1 MRQPEIEAMDRG
13 ELELLQL
20 ERLQSTLTRAYRQ
33 VKFYRRQFD
42 QLGLNLD
49 DIKSLKDL
57 ARLPCTTRD
66 DLSEN
71 YPYGL
76 FAVPLRDIVR
86 ILSSPGT
93 TEKPLV
99 VGYAPPDLKLWL
111 ELLARMYVAAG
122 VTREDILQIILPP
135 GLANWRRDLQA
146 GAEYLGASVI
156 PPAILNFAKELMVM
170 RDYKT
175 SVLVTTPS
183 VARHLLTVM
192 ARMDLSPAE
201 LSLKCALLVASP
213 LPEAVRRE
221 IEAGFQVKCAT
232 AYGITEVMGPGLAFS
247 CGADGGLH
255 FSEDHFYPE
264 IIDPETGDPVPPG
277 TPGELVITT
286 LSTMAFPLVRFRS
299 GDRTSLTPGN
309 LRLRPHPGS
318 PGENHRA
325 HRPHLFRGG
334 HQGPPGPGGR
344 HDPGSPGRTP
354 AQIQSPGGLGRG
366 PGNPGHR
373 TDGGGGVFLGRD
385 QGLGMPVPP
394 GPPPSG
400 GPPGH
405 QRPHHLKGTW
415 HRRPGNVRET

>member
-1 MRQPEIEAMDRG
+1 MRHPQIEAMNRG

-42 QLGLNLD
+42 RLGLNLD
-49 DIKSLKDL
+49 DIRGLNDL
-57 ARLPCTTRD
+57 TRLPCTTRE

-99 VGYAPPDLKLWL
+99 VGYAAQDIKLWL
-111 ELLARMYVAAG
+111 ELLARLYVAADI
-122 VTREDILQIILPP
+122 TREDILQIILPP

-156 PPAILNFAKELMVM
+156 PPATLNFAKDLMVM

-175 SVLVTTPS
+175 SVLVTTPP

-192 ARMDLSPAE
+192 ARMDLTPAE
-201 LSLKCALLVASP
+201 LSLKKALLVASP
-213 LPEAVRRE
+213 LPEAVRLE
-221 IEAGFQVKCAT
+221 IEAGFQVTCAK

-264 IIDPETGDPVPPG
+264 IIDPETGVPTPPG

-286 LSTMAFPLVRFRS
+286 LSTVAFPLIRFRS
-299 GDRTSLTPGN
+299 GDRTSLIQETCACGRT
-309 LRLRPHPGS
+309 LVRLGEITGRTDLIFSVGGIKVHPDQIGTLLTEALQ
-318 PGENHRA
+318 G
-325 HRPHLFRGG
+325 HRPKFTHQVVSEEGLEILDIELTVEEVFFSDEIKALECLCRRARRYLADHL
-334 HQGPPGPGGR
+334 
-344 HDPGSPGRTP
+344 
-354 AQIQSPGGLGRG
+354 
-366 PGNPGHR
+366 
-373 TDGGGGVFLGRD
+373 GVNARII
-385 QGLGMPVPP
+385 
-394 GPPPSG
+394 
-400 GPPGH
+400 
-405 QRPHHLKGTW
+405 LKEEAP
-415 HRRPGNVRET
+415 R

>member
-111 ELLARMYVAAG
+111 ELLARMYAAAG

-264 IIDPETGDPVPPG
+264 IIDPETGAPVPPG

-286 LSTMAFPLVRFRS
+286 LSTVAFPLVRFRS
-299 GDRTSLTPGN
+299 GDRTSLTQETCACGRT
-309 LRLRPHPGS
+309 LARLGKITGRTDPIFSVGGIKVHPDQVGAMIR
-318 PGENHRA
+318 EA
-325 HRPHLFRGG
+325 LGG
-334 HQGPPGPGGR
+334 HPPKFSHRVVSEEGLEILDIELTVEEVFFSDEIKALECLCRRARR
-344 HDPGSPGRTP
+344 HLADH
-354 AQIQSPGGLGRG
+354 LGINARI
-366 PGNPGHR
+366 
-373 TDGGGGVFLGRD
+373 TLKELGTAD
-385 QGLGMPVPP
+385 Q
-394 GPPPSG
+394 
-400 GPPGH
+400 
-405 QRPHHLKGTW
+405 
-415 HRRPGNVRET
+415 ET

>member
-49 DIKSLKDL
+49 DIRSLNDL

-99 VGYAPPDLKLWL
+99 VGYAAQDLKLWL
-111 ELLARMYVAAG
+111 ELLARLYVAAG

-156 PPAILNFAKELMVM
+156 PPATLNFAKELMVM

-183 VARHLLTVM
+183 LARHLLTVM
-192 ARMDLSPAE
+192 ARMNLSPAE
-201 LSLKCALLVASP
+201 LSLKQALLVASP
-213 LPEAVRRE
+213 LPRRC
-221 IEAGFQVKCAT
+221 AGRSRRASRSGCAT

-264 IIDPETGDPVPPG
+264 IIDPETGEPGAPRRPRGAGDHHPEHRGLPPG
-277 TPGELVITT
+277 P
-286 LSTMAFPLVRFRS
+286 FPERRPDFAHP
-299 GDRTSLTPGN
+299 RT
-309 LRLRPHPGS
+309 LRLRPHPGA
-318 PGENHRA
+318 PGGNHRA
-325 HRPHLFRGG
+325 HRPHLLRGR

-344 HDPGSPGRTP
+344 PDPGGPGRTP
-354 AQIQSPGGLGRG
+354 AQIQSPGGLGGG

-373 TDGGGGVFLGRD
+373 TDGGGGVFLGRN
-385 QGLGMPVPP
+385 QGVGMPVPP
-394 GPPPSG
+394 GPASSPGKS
-400 GPPGH
+400 GH
-405 QRPHHLKGTW
+405 QRPHHLEGAG
-415 HRRPGNVRET
+415 HRG

>member
-1 MRQPEIEAMDRG
+1 MRHPEIEAMDRG

-42 QLGLNLD
+42 RLGLNLD
-49 DIKSLKDL
+49 NIKNLADL
-57 ARLPCTTRD
+57 ARLPCTTRE

-99 VGYAPPDLKLWL
+99 VGYAAPDVKLWQ
-111 ELLARMYVAAG
+111 ELLARLYTAAG
-122 VTREDILQIILPP
+122 ITREDIVQLILPP

-156 PPAILNFAKELMVM
+156 PPATLNFAKELMVM

-175 SVLVTTPS
+175 SVLVTTPPL
-183 VARHLLTVM
+183 ARHLLAVM
-192 ARMDLSPAE
+192 ARMDLTPAE
-201 LSLKCALLVASP
+201 LSLKQALLVASP
-213 LPEAVRRE
+213 LTGEVRQE
-221 IEAGFQVKCAT
+221 IEQGFQVQAAT

-264 IIDPETGDPVPPG
+264 IIDPDTGAPVPPG
-277 TPGELVITT
+277 ASGELVITT
-286 LSTMAFPLVRFRS
+286 LSTVAFPLVRFRS
-299 GDRTSLTPGN
+299 GDRTSLIQTACPC
-309 LRLRPHPGS
+309 
-318 PGENHRA
+318 
-325 HRPHLFRGG
+325 
-334 HQGPPGPGGR
+334 
-344 HDPGSPGRTP
+344 GRTLARLGEITGRTDAIFAVGGIKVHP
-354 AQIQSPGGLGRG
+354 DQINLLIQEVMGGALPQYRHRVVTEKGLEVLEIDLIVAESFFSDEIKSLEMLCRRAQRHLQENLGINARITLKELGLG
-366 PGNPGHR
+366 
-373 TDGGGGVFLGRD
+373 
-385 QGLGMPVPP
+385 
-394 GPPPSG
+394 
-400 GPPGH
+400 
-405 QRPHHLKGTW
+405 
-415 HRRPGNVRET
+415 

>member
-1 MRQPEIEAMDRG
+1 MRTPEIEAMDRG

-42 QLGLNLD
+42 SLGLNLD
-49 DIKSLKDL
+49 DIRSLSDL
-57 ARLPCTTRD
+57 TRLPCTTRE

-71 YPYGL
+71 YPYGM

-99 VGYAPPDLKLWL
+99 VGYAAPDLKLWL
-111 ELLARMYVAAG
+111 ELLARLYEAADL
-122 VTREDILQIILPP
+122 TREDILQIILPP

-156 PPAILNFAKELMVM
+156 PPTTLNFAKELMVM

-192 ARMDLSPAE
+192 ARMDLTPAE
-201 LSLKCALLVASP
+201 LSLKKALLVAAP
-213 LPEAVRRE
+213 LAAAVRQE
-221 IEAGFQVKCAT
+221 IEAGFQVTCAK

-264 IIDPETGDPVPPG
+264 IIDPDTGEPAAPG

-286 LSTMAFPLVRFRS
+286 LSTVAFPLIRFRS
-299 GDRTSLTPGN
+299 GDRTTLSKEPC
-309 LRLRPHPGS
+309 
-318 PGENHRA
+318 A
-325 HRPHLFRGG
+325 C
-334 HQGPPGPGGR
+334 
-344 HDPGSPGRTP
+344 GRTL
-354 AQIQSPGGLGRG
+354 ARLGEITG
-366 PGNPGHR
+366 R
-373 TDGGGGVFLGRD
+373 TDPIFSVGGIKVHPDQIGALLTEALQGHPPQFSHRVVEEAGLEILVIELVVEEVFFSDEIKALECLCRRARRYLADHLGVNARII
-385 QGLGMPVPP
+385 
-394 GPPPSG
+394 
-400 GPPGH
+400 
-405 QRPHHLKGTW
+405 LKEL
-415 HRRPGNVRET
+415 NIK

>member
-1 MRQPEIEAMDRG
+1 MRHPEIEAMNRG

-42 QLGLNLD
+42 RLGLNLD
-49 DIKSLKDL
+49 DIRSLRDL
-57 ARLPCTTRD
+57 TRLPCTTRE

-99 VGYAPPDLKLWL
+99 VGYAAPDIKLWL
-111 ELLARMYVAAG
+111 ELLARLYTAADI
-122 VTREDILQIILPP
+122 TREDILQIILPP

-156 PPAILNFAKELMVM
+156 PPATLNFAKELMVM

-175 SVLVTTPS
+175 SVLVTTPP

-192 ARMDLSPAE
+192 AHMGLTPAE
-201 LSLKCALLVASP
+201 LSLKKALLVASP
-213 LPEAVRRE
+213 LPEATRLE
-221 IEAGFQVKCAT
+221 IEAGFQVTCAK

-247 CGADGGLH
+247 CGVDGGLH

-264 IIDPETGDPVPPG
+264 IIDPETGSPAPPG

-286 LSTMAFPLVRFRS
+286 LSTVAFPLVRFRS
-299 GDRTSLTPGN
+299 GDRTSLIQEPCACGRT
-309 LRLRPHPGS
+309 LVRL
-318 PGENHRA
+318 GEI
-325 HRPHLFRGG
+325 
-334 HQGPPGPGGR
+334 GGR
-344 HDPGSPGRTP
+344 TDPIFSVGGIKVHPD
-354 AQIQSPGGLGRG
+354 QIGALL
-366 PGNPGHR
+366 
-373 TDGGGGVFLGRD
+373 TEA
-385 QGLGMPVPP
+385 
-394 GPPPSG
+394 
-400 GPPGH
+400 
-405 QRPHHLKGTW
+405 LKGHPPKFSYRVVSEAGLEILDIELTVEEVFFSDEIKALECLC
-415 HRRPGNVRET
+415 RRARRHLADHLGINARIILKEEAAR